1 MCHFVFLQYWTLVC
15 IACAFVPTSPSI
27 CHFCSHIPWCV
38 SAYISTYPGVCV
50 TFVPAYPGVRH
61 FVFRGLN
68 LMCVA
73 FCFSIYRTVMRVTLC
88 SSTCMILI
96 YITFVDVCRFVLIN
110 MHDSN
115 VHHFCVPTDRTP
127 MCVTLC
133 FWLGSP

>member
-1 MCHFVFLQYWTLVC
+1 MCVTVY
-15 IACAFVPTSPSI
+15 IN
-27 CHFCSHIPWCV
+27 
-38 SAYISTYPGVCV
+38 ISTYPGVCV

-73 FCFSIYRTVMRVTLC
+73 FRFSIYRTVMRVTLC